1 MYLHLGDDSLVAVSS
16 ILAILDI
23 EVYREKFGNALGKK
37 DIAKGAA
44 LRKEPRSVIVT
55 DEGLYFSVISA
66 QSLKRRIQSPA
77 YGVNLHDFAVQA

>member
-23 EVYREKFGNALGKK
+23 EIYREASGNALGKK
-37 DIAKGAA
+37 NIAKGAA

-55 DEGLYFSVISA
+55 DEGL
-66 QSLKRRIQSPA
+66 
-77 YGVNLHDFAVQA
+77 